1 MVFWISFGFLVALQ
15 QIPKDITQ
23 HLPGYSRPGEHILK
37 SNNRQMYIVADKV
50 HNDFVRLYL
59 AASDGGI
66 AAAPGVTK
74 TGVSVL
80 AARGAKGL
88 GAGIRPDE

>member
-1 MVFWISFGFLVALQ
+1 
-15 QIPKDITQ
+15 
-23 HLPGYSRPGEHILK
+23 
-37 SNNRQMYIVADKV
+37 MYIVADKV